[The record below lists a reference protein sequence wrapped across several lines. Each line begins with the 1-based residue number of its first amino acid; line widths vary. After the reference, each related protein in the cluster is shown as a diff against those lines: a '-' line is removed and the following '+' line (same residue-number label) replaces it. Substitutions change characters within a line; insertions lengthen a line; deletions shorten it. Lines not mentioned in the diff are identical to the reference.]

1 MSTQGFRAVGL
12 FYVPRKVSQLRTKN
26 KQRSCVSLCF
36 LSILI
41 LNILFLGLTVL
52 RNCIL
57 KKALLKLPK
66 FYPFKLTPLVFSG
79 FRLFCV
85 PWRVSFSLYFSART
99 RNVGKK
105 TFPGE
110 KRPFCLTDYKYLL
123 TSCESKLVYLDSLLY
138 KDKRNKIQLTTNARS
153 ASGDL
158 LLLPLLHNS

>member
-1 MSTQGFRAVGL
+1 MSTQGFRTVGL
-12 FYVPRKVSQLRTKN
+12 FYVPKKVSQLRTKN

-52 RNCIL
+52 RNGIL

-105 TFPGE
+105 PVQE
-110 KRPFCLTDYKYLL
+110 KNVP
-123 TSCESKLVYLDSLLY
+123 
-138 KDKRNKIQLTTNARS
+138 S
-153 ASGDL
+153 A
-158 LLLPLLHNS
+158 